1 MDELEIIDLAIAVL
15 GLPADFDDEDAINKK
30 IYNRF
35 DVDLETF
42 GRIASALLPF
52 AMMARSPLTETV
64 YQGFAHNDCWL
75 AKKAVQE

>member
-1 MDELEIIDLAIAVL
+1 MDELEIIELAIAVL
-15 GLPADFDDEDAINKK
+15 GLPADFDDEDAVERKIN
-30 IYNRF
+30 NRF

-52 AMMARSPLTETV
+52 AMTARSPLTEKV

-75 AKKAVQE
+75 AKKEVKS

>member
-15 GLPADFDDEDAINKK
+15 GLPCDFDDEESIEKK
-30 IYNRF
+30 VHDRF
-35 DVDLETF
+35 DVDMETF

-52 AMMARSPLTETV
+52 AMTGRSPLTGTV

-75 AKKAVQE
+75 AKKEVNP